1 MTGNDLTHPLGVEEK
16 KPVRRLPRIP
26 FMLIGGI
33 VVASLFAGLC
43 TWLALVD
50 DPMGGE
56 PMAIALIEPEK
67 SAADKLAAEK
77 PEAAAAVE
85 APKDAHAVAAAPDA
99 AAPVAPP
106 SGGQVANESGVIVV
120 RGFPP
125 APPSGA
131 SIVKAPDATTE
142 GKVAAVEPDLVERS
156 KQGLIPKV
164 SAQGERP
171 SSVYARPV
179 TVPASFKTAK
189 PPRVAILVGGMGI
202 SQNGTA
208 EAISKLPAAVTLAF
222 APYGTDL
229 DRMVQRARGAGHE
242 VMLQSP
248 MEPFDYPDNDPGP
261 QTLLTANTPEQNLER
276 LHWQMSRFGGY
287 VGITNYM
294 GAKFTSTE
302 AALTP
307 MLKEIASR
315 GLIYAD
321 DGSSPRSMVDQ
332 LARPI
337 ALATSKADI
346 VIDATPTASGIDG
359 ALAKLEQLA
368 RDKGSA
374 FGVATGMPLTIDR
387 LTDWSRRLEQRGILL
402 VPVSAVAKP

>member
-1 MTGNDLTHPLGVEEK
+1 VPKET
-16 KPVRRLPRIP
+16 R
-26 FMLIGGI
+26 
-33 VVASLFAGLC
+33 
-43 TWLALVD
+43 
-50 DPMGGE
+50 
-56 PMAIALIEPEK
+56 
-67 SAADKLAAEK
+67 SAA
-77 PEAAAAVE
+77 P
-85 APKDAHAVAAAPDA
+85 PPDA
-99 AAPVAPP
+99 AATLPATPP
-106 SGGQVANESGVIVV
+106 GGGQVANEGGVIVV

-125 APPSGA
+125 PQSGA
-131 SIVKAPDATTE
+131 NIIKAPDATAV
-142 GKVAAVEPDLVERS
+142 KLAAVEPDLVERS
-156 KQGLIPKV
+156 KQGMIPKV
-164 SAQGERP
+164 SAQGDRP
-171 SSVYARPV
+171 SAVYARPV
-179 TVPASFKTAK
+179 TVPASFKTSS
-189 PPRVAILVGGMGI
+189 PPRLAILVGGLGI

-208 EAISKLPAAVTLAF
+208 EAIAKLPASVTLAF

-229 DRMVQRARGAGHE
+229 ERVVQRARSDGHE
-242 VMLQSP
+242 VMLQAP

-261 QTLLTANTPEQNLER
+261 QTLLTTNTPEQNLER

-287 VGITNYM
+287 VGVTNYM

-315 GLIYAD
+315 GLIYVD

-359 ALAKLEQLA
+359 ALAKLEQMA

-387 LTDWSRRLEQRGILL
+387 LTEWSRHLEQRGILL
-402 VPVSAVAKP
+402 VPVSALAKP